1 MPLSLRFLYRH
12 YWDKQWLSVLYKFLR
27 KLAWRVVYELGVQC
41 AGKRCII
48 GQMFGCLSR
57 LLFEGEKCVSGILF
71 YWWEAV
77 VASKN
82 FSVWFCFYLPNTH
95 IQVNVW
101 WVRSVKGGEFHTH
114 IVQEVDERWNV
125 FLFLFLRW
133 MICAIGYS
141 LSIILPQYVIII
153 SLDYKTSGKWW
164 SVCPSDGS
172 SLYSTHPA
180 RLITNTESEALTWL
194 ESTYSRAWN
203 AKALLARHIIDTSFR
218 KTFCYTSILVVPSS
232 FQPYEIIQCVP
243 LRDLYLVYTSFCPIS
258 VFTSLLWGLQSTD
271 GTAPP

>member
-1 MPLSLRFLYRH
+1 MPPSLRFFYRH
-12 YWDKQWLSVLYKFLR
+12 YWDKQWFPVILYKFLR

-71 YWWEAV
+71 YWWEAA

-164 SVCPSDGS
+164 TVCPSDGS

-180 RLITNTESEALTWL
+180 RLITNTESGALTWL
-194 ESTYSRAWN
+194 ELTYSRAWN
-203 AKALLARHIIDTSFR
+203 AKALLAWYNTILTRNQ
-218 KTFCYTSILVVPSS
+218 KTFCYTSILVVHFNPM
-232 FQPYEIIQCVP
+232 E
-243 LRDLYLVYTSFCPIS
+243 
-258 VFTSLLWGLQSTD
+258 
-271 GTAPP
+271 

>member
-12 YWDKQWLSVLYKFLR
+12 YWDKQWLSVILYKFLR

-71 YWWEAV
+71 YWWEAA

-172 SLYSTHPA
+172 SLYS
-180 RLITNTESEALTWL
+180 
-194 ESTYSRAWN
+194 RAWN
-203 AKALLARHIIDTSFR
+203 AKALLAWYNTILTRNQ
-218 KTFCYTSILVVPSS
+218 KTFCYTSILVVHFNPM
-232 FQPYEIIQCVP
+232 E
-243 LRDLYLVYTSFCPIS
+243 
-258 VFTSLLWGLQSTD
+258 
-271 GTAPP
+271 

>member
-1 MPLSLRFLYRH
+1 MFDEWDQLR
-12 YWDKQWLSVLYKFLR
+12 
-27 KLAWRVVYELGVQC
+27 
-41 AGKRCII
+41 
-48 GQMFGCLSR
+48 
-57 LLFEGEKCVSGILF
+57 
-71 YWWEAV
+71 
-77 VASKN
+77 
-82 FSVWFCFYLPNTH
+82 
-95 IQVNVW
+95 
-101 WVRSVKGGEFHTH
+101 GGELHTH
-114 IVQEVDERWNV
+114 TLIVQEVDERWNV
-125 FLFLFLRW
+125 LLFLFLRW

-243 LRDLYLVYTSFCPIS
+243 LRALCLPSCWIVFIS
-258 VFTSLLWGLQSTD
+258 AFLIFV
-271 GTAPP
+271 A